1 MDKNNLRNLYKN
13 KRSALTATQVSK
25 LSLKLFLQTEKLP
38 IWDWMNFHVFLSIE
52 KQKEPLTQ
60 PLIDLLLQK
69 NKTVILSKTN
79 HQTGT
84 LSHFRLT
91 PDTQIITNTY
101 GIPEPISD
109 FQINENEIDVVFV
122 PLLTFDESGNRVGY
136 GKGFYDR
143 FLSKCCPDVVKI
155 GWSFFEAEKK
165 IDDVLPTDIR
175 LDFCVTPERI
185 YNF

>member
-69 NKTVILSKTN
+69 IKQSSSPK
-79 HQTGT
+79 
-84 LSHFRLT
+84 
-91 PDTQIITNTY
+91 QIIRPALY
-101 GIPEPISD
+101 RISG
-109 FQINENEIDVVFV
+109 
-122 PLLTFDESGNRVGY
+122 LRRTH
-136 GKGFYDR
+136 K
-143 FLSKCCPDVVKI
+143 
-155 GWSFFEAEKK
+155 
-165 IDDVLPTDIR
+165 
-175 LDFCVTPERI
+175 
-185 YNF
+185 